1 MKINWK
7 LRFKNP
13 VTLISL
19 LTLVVELVYQIFAI
33 LGAVPSVPETQV
45 VQVLTIFVN
54 LLATMGIL
62 TDPTTKG
69 LSDSERAMGY
79 EEPN

>member
-19 LTLVVELVYQIFAI
+19 LTLMVELIYQIFAI
-33 LGAVPSVPETQV
+33 LGIAPSIPENQV
-45 VQVLTIFVN
+45 VQILTIFVN

>member
-13 VTLISL
+13 ITLISL
-19 LTLVVELVYQIFAI
+19 LTLIIELVYQIFAI
-33 LGAVPSVPETQV
+33 LGFVPSVSENQAIQIVTLV
-45 VQVLTIFVN
+45 VN
-54 LLATMGIL
+54 LLATLGIL

-69 LSDSERAMGY
+69 LSDSERAMEY

>member
-13 VTLISL
+13 ITLISL
-19 LTLVVELVYQIFAI
+19 LTLLVELVYQIFAVFGI
-33 LGAVPSVPETQV
+33 VPSISEHQV
-45 VQVLTIFVN
+45 VQIGTVVINF
-54 LLATMGIL
+54 LATLGIL